1 MTFKQYIL
9 ISQLEYTTSSFPP
22 ALMAVL
28 YAWYNYESFCLDF
41 SLLGLLTVTPFQLA
55 VGIRDNYLDYYAAAD
70 KHADDA
76 RDMVVA
82 KENIPLKNVRAA
94 YHLTGAAA
102 LILALFLVFQTS
114 FILYFIGFG
123 GMLIGILYTFGPLP
137 ISSTPF
143 GEFFIGLA
151 YGFSIFASMVYVNA
165 FDVIPFDWIT
175 IGQIIIASIPT
186 AITVMAILLA
196 NNICDLEEDIEDGR
210 FTLPYHIGT
219 DKALIVFKY
228 FYYTAY
234 IAVIFSVIF
243 GTFPRSVTLSL
254 LTFPYVLKNIRIF
267 MNEQDKETTFM
278 TTIINS
284 VVIPVPIIITF
295 FIGAWIGI

>member
-1 MTFKQYIL
+1 MKR
-9 ISQLEYTTSSFPP
+9 
-22 ALMAVL
+22 V
-28 YAWYNYESFCLDF
+28 
-41 SLLGLLTVTPFQLA
+41 LLGEINQMTHAYNTDITYKDYLKSIKGKTAQLFELSCYE
-55 VGIRDNYLDYYAAAD
+55 G
-70 KHADDA
+70 
-76 RDMVVA
+76 
-82 KENIPLKNVRAA
+82 
-94 YHLTGAAA
+94 
-102 LILALFLVFQTS
+102 S
-114 FILYFIGFG
+114 YFGQCDPEI
-123 GMLIGILYTFGPLP
+123 IEK
-137 ISSTPF
+137 SRS
-143 GEFFIGLA
+143 
-151 YGFSIFASMVYVNA
+151 
-165 FDVIPFDWIT
+165 

-219 DKALIVFKY
+219 DKALLVFKY